1 MLLQG
6 VIDCFAI
13 EEDGLTILD
22 FKTDR
27 YPRPEHYRPQLE
39 AYGNALARIYQMP
52 VKKKILYFFTTGE
65 AIEIS

>member
-6 VIDCFAI
+6 VIDCFVI

-27 YPRPEHYRPQLE
+27 TPKPEYYVSQLN
-39 AYGNALARIYQMP
+39 AYEMALSRIYQMP
-52 VKKKILYFFTTGE
+52 VKQKILYFFATGE
-65 AIEIS
+65 AFYL